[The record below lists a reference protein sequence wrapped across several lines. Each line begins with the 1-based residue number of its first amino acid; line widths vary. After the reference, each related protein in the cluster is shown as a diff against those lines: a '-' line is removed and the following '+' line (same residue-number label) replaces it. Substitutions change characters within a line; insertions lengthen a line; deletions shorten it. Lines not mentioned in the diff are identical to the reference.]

1 MDTLRGKITGIQTLK
16 GIINPEATLACMI
29 TVPEIISADHYRG
42 AYTVTPTSQ
51 QQTLHTKDLLA
62 DDDITIEPIPS
73 NYGLI
78 TWDGSTLTVS

>member
-16 GIINPEATLACMI
+16 GIINPEATLAGRI
-29 TVPEIISADHYRG
+29 TVPEIISADHYHG
-42 AYTVTPTSQ
+42 AYSVTSSSTA
-51 QQTLHTKDLLA
+51 QTLSTRGLLL
-62 DDDITIEPIPS
+62 DDDITIEPIPD